1 MMAQDLSW
9 KCPRSVAYGG
19 LLLLALYAA
28 LRVLWPAVS
37 EPAGTAM
44 ALFGLIALLVW
55 GKGLKGSAALWL
67 LLAVI
72 GVQILSWVLGY
83 FHHPEWVSSN
93 PEVDRLAKLFI
104 FIGVAWWL
112 GGSTRLT
119 LALWLAAVVGY
130 VIASFVSGGLEEWR
144 KGLEGMRTGFGIRNN
159 QHGSMLFGVCLVGL
173 VVFARRIF
181 MHSGRGRLPL
191 MFVWAVL
198 ILVSLTGVLI
208 GQTRA
213 VWLALCIAAV
223 FGVAVRLIWL
233 AKFHGA
239 RHMLRSMVVVFC
251 VLFIVCLGALY
262 TFKDTLSKRVGYE
275 SDVVEKLIDGEV
287 QKLPYNSSL
296 GIRIHTWVAAG
307 EWIAE
312 RPLVGWGGEGRGLV
326 IDHTD
331 WLPDNIKKRFGHLH
345 NFFLEVWVAYGL
357 LGIGV
362 IAALA
367 FWIGRGTWLSWRA
380 GVMPGDI
387 ALFGAS
393 FFVYWV
399 IVNQFESYN
408 SFWTGVYVHNLVV
421 GGLVTH
427 IWRWQLDTG
436 RRIFSWPRR
445 RGV

>member
-1 MMAQDLSW
+1 MMTRDFAW
-9 KCPRSVAYGG
+9 HCPRGVGSAG
-19 LLLLALYAA
+19 LLLLALYGA

-55 GKGLKGSAALWL
+55 GKGLKGSAVLWL

-72 GVQILSWVLGY
+72 GVQVLSWVLGY

-93 PEVDRLAKLFI
+93 PEVGRLAKLFI

-181 MHSGRGRLPL
+181 MHTERGRLAL
-191 MFVWAVL
+191 IFAWGVL
-198 ILVSLTGVLI
+198 TLISVTGVLI

-213 VWLALCIAAV
+213 VWLALCVAAAV
-223 FGVAVRLIWL
+223 GVAIWLMWL
-233 AKFHGA
+233 AKSHGA
-239 RHMLRSMVVVFC
+239 RHMLRSMVIISC
-251 VLFIVCLGALY
+251 VLVVAGMGAMY
-262 TFKDTLSKRVGYE
+262 AFKDTLSQRIARESPVIERV
-275 SDVVEKLIDGEV
+275 LDGDLQNV
-287 QKLPYNSSL
+287 PYSSV

-357 LGIGV
+357 LGVGV
-362 IAALA
+362 IAALS
-367 FWIGRGTWLSWRA
+367 FWIGRGTWLAWRA

-393 FFVYWV
+393 FFVYWM

-436 RRIFSWPRR
+436 QRVFSWPRR

>member
-1 MMAQDLSW
+1 MMAQNFSW
-9 KCPRSVAYGG
+9 KCPRSVAYVGF
-19 LLLLALYAA
+19 LLLALYGA
-28 LRVLWPAVS
+28 LRVLWPAVGG
-37 EPAGTAM
+37 PAGTAM
-44 ALFGLIALLVW
+44 ALLGLIAVLAW
-55 GKGLKGSAALWL
+55 GKGLRQSAALWL

-72 GVQILSWVLGY
+72 AVQVLSWVLGY

-112 GGSTRLT
+112 GGNTRLT
-119 LALWLAAVVGY
+119 LAIWLAAVVGY
-130 VIASFVSGGLEEWR
+130 VIAAFVHGGGVQEWLA
-144 KGLEGMRTGFGIRNN
+144 GLNGQRVGFGIRNN
-159 QHGSMLFGVCLVGL
+159 QHGSMLFGACLVGL
-173 VVFARRIF
+173 AVFARRIF

-191 MFVWAVL
+191 TFLWGVL
-198 ILVSLTGVLI
+198 TLISVTGVLI

-213 VWLALCIAAV
+213 VWLALCVATAVGIA
-223 FGVAVRLIWL
+223 IWL
-233 AKFHGA
+233 VWLARAHGA
-239 RHMLRSMVVVFC
+239 RHVLSSAIITACVLVVVG
-251 VLFIVCLGALY
+251 LGAMY
-262 TFKDTLSKRVGYE
+262 SFKDTLSERLHREAPVIE
-275 SDVVEKLIDGEV
+275 ELLDGDL
-287 QKLPYNSSL
+287 QGMPYSSI

-326 IDHTD
+326 IDHTS
-331 WLPDNIKKRFGHLH
+331 WLPDRIKKHFGHLH

-357 LGIGV
+357 LGVGV
-362 IAALA
+362 LAALA
-367 FWIGRGTWLSWRA
+367 FWIGRGTWLAWRA

-393 FFVYWV
+393 FFVYWM

-408 SFWTGVYVHNLVV
+408 SFWTGVYVHNIVV

-436 RRIFSWPRR
+436 QRVFSWPRR

>member
-1 MMAQDLSW
+1 MMTRDSAW
-9 KCPRSVAYGG
+9 HCPRGVAFVG
-19 LLLLALYAA
+19 LLLLALYGA
-28 LRVLWPAVS
+28 LRILWPAVG

-44 ALFGLIALLVW
+44 ALFGLIAVLVW

-72 GVQILSWVLGY
+72 GVQVLSWVLGY

-112 GGSTRLT
+112 GGSTRWT
-119 LALWLAAVVGY
+119 LALWAAAVIGY
-130 VIASFVSGGLEEWR
+130 VIAAFVHGGGVQEWMA
-144 KGLEGMRTGFGIRNN
+144 GLNGQRVGFGIRNK
-159 QHGSMLFGVCLVGL
+159 QHGAMLFGVCLVGL
-173 VVFARRIF
+173 VVFSRRVF
-181 MHSGRGRLPL
+181 MHSGRGRLSL
-191 MFVWAVL
+191 IFVWAL
-198 ILVSLTGVLI
+198 LTLVSLTGVLI

-213 VWLALCIAAV
+213 VWLALCVAAFVGIAIW
-223 FGVAVRLIWL
+223 LMWL
-233 AKFHGA
+233 AKSHGA
-239 RHMLRSMVVVFC
+239 WHMLRSVVIVFC
-251 VLFIVCLGALY
+251 VLSVICLSALY
-262 TFKDTLSKRVGYE
+262 TFKDTLSQRVGYE
-275 SDVVEKLIDGEV
+275 SDVIEKLISGEF
-287 QKLPYNSSL
+287 QQLPYSSI

-331 WLPDNIKKRFGHLH
+331 WLPDNIKERFGHLH

-357 LGIGV
+357 LGLGV

-367 FWIGRGTWLSWRA
+367 FWIGRGTWLAWRA
-380 GVMPGDI
+380 GVIPNDM

-436 RRIFSWPRR
+436 QRVFSWPRR

>member
-1 MMAQDLSW
+1 MMTRDFAW
-9 KCPRSVAYGG
+9 HCPRGVGSAG
-19 LLLLALYAA
+19 LLLLALYGA

-55 GKGLKGSAALWL
+55 GKGLKGSAVLWL

-72 GVQILSWVLGY
+72 GVQVLSWVLGY

-93 PEVDRLAKLFI
+93 PEVGRLAKLFI

-181 MHSGRGRLPL
+181 MHTERGRLAL
-191 MFVWAVL
+191 IFAWGVL
-198 ILVSLTGVLI
+198 TLISVTGVLI

-213 VWLALCIAAV
+213 VWLALCVAAAV
-223 FGVAVRLIWL
+223 GVAIWLMWL
-233 AKFHGA
+233 AKSHGA
-239 RHMLRSMVVVFC
+239 RHMLRSMVIISC
-251 VLFIVCLGALY
+251 VLVVAGMGAMY
-262 TFKDTLSKRVGYE
+262 AFKDTLSQRIARESPVIERV
-275 SDVVEKLIDGEV
+275 LDGDLQNV
-287 QKLPYNSSL
+287 PYSSV

-331 WLPDNIKKRFGHLH
+331 WLPDNIKERFGHLH
-345 NFFLEVWVAYGL
+345 NFFLEVWVAYGV
-357 LGIGV
+357 LGLGV

-367 FWIGRGTWLSWRA
+367 FWIGRGTWLAWRA